1 MNLKKLLTKPKTF
14 HRLTGLS
21 PNQFVALAGKVEP
34 LFRAAELRR
43 LSRPDRQR
51 QVGAGP
57 KRKLT
62 VPEALFGL
70 FLYYR
75 TYTNH
80 VFMGLTLGIDDSN
93 VGRYFKVVTPLI
105 PKSLLPQRPRRLLT
119 EEEVRRLIVD
129 ATEQP
134 TERRQGTGYSGKKKH
149 QTVKTQIVVTTRGTI
164 VHVSRTVPGNRH
176 DKKLFDQT
184 KLAIPRGIKL
194 LGDLGY
200 LGARGVSLPYKSSK
214 LKPLTKQQ
222 QRHNQQHARWRIIAE
237 HVLAQLKKFQIL
249 AQRFRNQLDTY
260 NQIFQNIALL
270 YNYRLA

>member
-1 MNLKKLLTKPKTF
+1 MNLKKLLGRPKTF
-14 HRLTGLS
+14 HRLTGLT
-21 PNQFVALAGKVEP
+21 PGQFTSLAQQVEP
-34 LFRAAELRR
+34 LFQEAERR
-43 LSRPDRQR
+43 RKARPNRQR
-51 QVGAGP
+51 KIGAGP
-57 KRKLT
+57 KRKLS

-70 FLYYR
+70 LLYYR

-80 VFMGLTLGIDDSN
+80 VFLGLTLGIDDSN
-93 VGRYFKVVTPLI
+93 VGRYFRVLTPLI
-105 PKSLLPQRPRRLLT
+105 PKSLLPQRPQQLLT
-119 EEEVRRLIVD
+119 EEEVARLIVD

-134 TERRQGTGYSGKKKH
+134 TERRRGTGYSGKKKH
-149 QTVKTQIVVTTRGTI
+149 QTVKTQIVVTPRGKI

-176 DKKLFDQT
+176 DKRLFDQT
-184 KLAIPRGIKL
+184 RLKLPPRTKL

-200 LGARGVSLPYKSSK
+200 LGATGVSLPYKSSK

-222 QRHNQQHARWRIIAE
+222 KLHNQKHARWRIIAE

-260 NQIFQNIALL
+260 NQIFTNIALL